1 MLKILANKYFELF
14 SKKNIKQIA
23 EMFAEEIILNDPN
36 VCSISKTE
44 GLNTTQNIFNS
55 ANTIQI
61 KVKDLYSENRAVV
74 AELEI
79 VIDSNELIRIVDI
92 LKFDD
97 SDKIER
103 ISAYKM

>member
-36 VCSISKTE
+36 VCSIGKTE
-44 GLNTTQNIFNS
+44 VLNTTQNIFNS